1 MAEKSRPVD
10 VFAKIGRFWLYLF
23 LFDCAATG
31 SGRYFTIGP
40 LTPRIVL
47 AVLIVLSA
55 AVPFFSDI
63 ENQIRRPV
71 NWIVLIFMFYVVF
84 AAFRGQAFGNDQN
97 VLISDIKGFI
107 YMLLIPSVPVLIRDN
122 KHLRRAAMSSLRD
135 ALFRQH
141 SASSAMHFFPVLPLI
156 STKASCLNRG
166 RRTGGSSCPP
176 DTIPTVFSAGAA
188 SISQRPVFCCSAVS
202 SGPKK
207 HQRHADGALCSFWMP
222 RRSS

>member
-63 ENQIRRPV
+63 ENQIRRPI
-71 NWIVLIFMFYVVF
+71 NWIVLIFMFYQV
-84 AAFRGQAFGNDQN
+84 R
-97 VLISDIKGFI
+97 K
-107 YMLLIPSVPVLIRDN
+107 
-122 KHLRRAAMSSLRD
+122 
-135 ALFRQH
+135 
-141 SASSAMHFFPVLPLI
+141 
-156 STKASCLNRG
+156 
-166 RRTGGSSCPP
+166 
-176 DTIPTVFSAGAA
+176 
-188 SISQRPVFCCSAVS
+188 
-202 SGPKK
+202 
-207 HQRHADGALCSFWMP
+207 
-222 RRSS
+222 

>member
-71 NWIVLIFMFYVVF
+71 NWIVLIFMFPPVCGHI
-84 AAFRGQAFGNDQN
+84 RLNQAKLLHFVRHTRPSNINAHGTFGLQN
-97 VLISDIKGFI
+97 F
-107 YMLLIPSVPVLIRDN
+107 
-122 KHLRRAAMSSLRD
+122 
-135 ALFRQH
+135 
-141 SASSAMHFFPVLPLI
+141 
-156 STKASCLNRG
+156 
-166 RRTGGSSCPP
+166 GS
-176 DTIPTVFSAGAA
+176 G
-188 SISQRPVFCCSAVS
+188 
-202 SGPKK
+202 
-207 HQRHADGALCSFWMP
+207 DGT
-222 RRSS
+222 